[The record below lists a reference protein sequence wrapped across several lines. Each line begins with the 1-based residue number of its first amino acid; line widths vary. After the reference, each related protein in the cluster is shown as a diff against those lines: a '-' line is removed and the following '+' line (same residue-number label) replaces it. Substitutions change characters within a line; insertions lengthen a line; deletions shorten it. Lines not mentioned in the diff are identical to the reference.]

1 VGIQYFYSIKQ
12 YIDQTFN
19 FKPKK
24 MKHVKLFESFRGE
37 RNSMSEV
44 SLIEVSGDWSGI
56 TKNGKPDPF
65 ILPSSVNIRY
75 YPNPTPD
82 QIKTAFDQ
90 STLSPSQFDFFLS
103 NVSRTA
109 EEVTDNI
116 MQTDQSGSY
125 IYQDNPLYLLV
136 SSDVSPRE
144 IKNGLEDFLVDY
156 ESIEP
161 EYCQDILDASEFR
174 MYNPGFISHCEYLVN
189 GKGRK
194 MERIVNLDIV
204 R

>member
-1 VGIQYFYSIKQ
+1 
-12 YIDQTFN
+12 
-19 FKPKK
+19 
-24 MKHVKLFESFRGE
+24 MKHVKLFESFDRG

-44 SLIEVSGDWSGI
+44 SLIEARGDWSGI

-65 ILPSSVNIRY
+65 ILPSAIDILY

-90 STLSPSQFDFFLS
+90 TTLSPSQFDFFLS
-103 NVSRTA
+103 NVNGTA
-109 EEVTDNI
+109 GEVTDNI
-116 MQTDQSGSY
+116 IQSDQNGSY

-144 IKNGLEDFLVDY
+144 IKSDLEDFLENY

-161 EYCQDILDASEFR
+161 EYCQDVLDDPSASR
-174 MYNPGFISHCEYLVN
+174 MYSPRFLSHCEYAVN
-189 GKGRK
+189 GRGRK